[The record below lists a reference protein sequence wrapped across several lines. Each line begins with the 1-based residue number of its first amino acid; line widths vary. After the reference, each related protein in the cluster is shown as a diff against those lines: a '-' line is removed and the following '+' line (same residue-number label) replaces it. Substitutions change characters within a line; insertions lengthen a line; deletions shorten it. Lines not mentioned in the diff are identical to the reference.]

1 MSESKNFN
9 LNKQDEFRKIRELF
23 YICIANWKWFLL
35 SIVITL
41 SLGMVK
47 INKTVPTFSR
57 TTSILIRDDQSG
69 NSFVNGMDMFSDK
82 EFLKTKINIKNEI
95 QIITSPVIIDEVVRR
110 GGFNMNYF
118 LINGSKNI
126 DLYKINPVVV
136 AFDSLIGDHQSVNFI
151 LKPLDKERV
160 ELYNFVLDGR
170 KFQQKIVV
178 QLGTPTN
185 TPCGNILIYPTIYFG
200 ESFLNKE
207 ILFTKTNLKQLSGA
221 FSSRLSVYIGDKDA
235 TILNLTLKDPS
246 PSRAEDFLNM
256 LTEVYREEWIFD
268 KDQIIENTSVYLNE
282 RIKVFETDLLFS
294 NQSFSEFIS
303 DSTMILT
310 NSDKH
315 NAQILRIN
323 NRLLLTR
330 NLQDFLKKGSSTNQ
344 LLPSNTGIGNPSLE
358 AQITEYNTLLLQKK
372 KLLKNNSLESA
383 LIKDI
388 DQSLVAKK
396 QLLLNSFENYIE
408 TLKNKIKFI
417 VQNEPKEGVTQ
428 TDSDPKLISI
438 EHQQKVKKSIYLFLL
453 QKREENEMS
462 RTFTTHNVK
471 IIKPASGSSA
481 PITPNK
487 QLFLICSLLIGIM
500 IPGLIIFVLV
510 HFSTKIRSKRDLSG
524 LSIPLISELP
534 FYALGKKR
542 KTLQKWSK
550 NELSPSENMIVVEDG
565 NSNRVNEAFRVLRT
579 QMEFIYPKQSDALV
593 GMITS
598 INSGAGKSYVTINL
612 AKSLAL
618 KGFKVLVI
626 DFDFRKTSLSN
637 MVSSPKDG
645 VSNFLKGEVSDP
657 YSLIVKG
664 NLHPNLDLLPV
675 GEIPSNP
682 SELLKIPALQSLIE
696 PLKSEYKYILIDTPT
711 IDSYTDADLI
721 AKVVDFTLFVARMD
735 LLDQR
740 LIPDLELYFQNK
752 RFPDIRLILNCT
764 GQNLPYR

>member
-1 MSESKNFN
+1 MSKP
-9 LNKQDEFRKIRELF
+9 KQPNPNQLDEFRKIRELF

-41 SLGMVK
+41 SIGIVK

-57 TTSILIRDDQSG
+57 TTSILIREDQSG

-95 QIITSPVIIDEVVRR
+95 QIIKSPLIIDEVVKR
-110 GGFNMNYF
+110 GGFYMNYT
-118 LINGSKNI
+118 LKNGHKVT
-126 DLYKINPVVV
+126 DLYNINPLVVQL
-136 AFDSLIGDHQSVNFI
+136 DTLIGDHQTVAFTI
-151 LKPLDKERV
+151 KPIDKERV
-160 ELYNFVLDGR
+160 EIFNFVLDGK
-170 KFQQKIVV
+170 KFQTNIVV
-178 QLGTPTN
+178 KLENYTN
-185 TPCGNILIYPTIYFG
+185 TPCGNILIQPTIFFG
-200 ESFLNKE
+200 ESYFNKE
-207 ILFTKTNLKQLSGA
+207 ILFSKTNLKQLSLA
-221 FSSRLSVYIGDKDA
+221 FSSKLNVYIGDKDA
-235 TILNLTLKDPS
+235 TILNLTLDDPS
-246 PSRAEDFLNM
+246 PSRAEDFLNI

-268 KDQIIENTSVYLNE
+268 KDQIIENSALYLNE
-282 RIKVFETDLLFS
+282 RIKVFETDLSLT
-294 NQSFSEFIS
+294 NQPFSEFVS
-303 DSTMILT
+303 DSTMVLT
-310 NSDKH
+310 QSDH
-315 NAQILRIN
+315 LNAQILRCN
-323 NRLLLTR
+323 NRLLLTH
-330 NLQDFLKKGSSTNQ
+330 NLYDYLKKGTENHQ
-344 LLPSNTGIGNPSLE
+344 LLPSNTGIGSSSIE
-358 AQITEYNTLLLQKK
+358 DQISEYNSLLLQKK
-372 KLLKNNSLESA
+372 KLLKNNNLESA

-388 DQSLVAKK
+388 DQTLVTKK
-396 QLLLNSFENYIE
+396 QKLLNSFENYIE
-408 TLKNKIKFI
+408 TLKNKIKFM
-417 VQNEPKEGVTQ
+417 VQNEHKEGVTQ
-428 TDSDPKLISI
+428 NDSDPKLISF

-462 RTFTTHNVK
+462 RTFMDHNVK

-481 PITPNK
+481 PITPHK
-487 QLFLICSLLIGIM
+487 KSIFMFSLLIGIM

-534 FYALGKKR
+534 FYDLGKKR

-550 NELSPSENMIVVEDG
+550 NLHSPSENLIVVEDG

-598 INSGAGKSYVTINL
+598 INSGAGKSFVTINL

-626 DFDFRKTSLSN
+626 DLDLRKTSLSN
-637 MVSSPKDG
+637 MVSSPKEG

-664 NLHPNLDLLPV
+664 KLHPNLDLLPV

-682 SELLKIPALQSLIE
+682 SELLKIPALKTLIE
-696 PLKSEYKYILIDTPT
+696 ALKSEYEYILIDTPT
-711 IDSYTDADLI
+711 IDSYTDVDLI
-721 AKVVDFTLFVARMD
+721 AKVVDFTLFVARVD

-752 RFPDIRLILNCT
+752 RFPDIKLILNCT
-764 GQNLPYR
+764 EQNLPYR